1 MVDLAHSGTLQSHQ
15 DMVERREHDD
25 WIIHTYSAEQAV
37 SDGVLEEVDREL
49 REEMGFRWPVRLSQN
64 VVAMASPNEKERQ
77 LGQSKEGRL
86 WDLLFVSRIA
96 IKGAGSEER
105 VVAFEVTFGPR
116 TSRLWA
122 CLDTTSGP
130 AIHIITPEEY

>member
-1 MVDLAHSGTLQSHQ
+1 
-15 DMVERREHDD
+15 MVERRERDD
-25 WIIHTYSAEQAV
+25 WIIHTYSAQEAV
-37 SDGVLEEVDREL
+37 SDGVLVVVDREL

-64 VVAMASPNEKERQ
+64 VAGMVEPSEEDRRM
-77 LGQSKEGRL
+77 GQSKEGRL
-86 WDLLFVSRIA
+86 WDLLFVSKLA

-105 VVAFEVTFGPR
+105 IVAFDVIFGSR

-122 CLDTTSGP
+122 CLDSTSGP

>member
-1 MVDLAHSGTLQSHQ
+1 
-15 DMVERREHDD
+15 MVERRERDN

-37 SDGVLEEVDREL
+37 ADGVLVDVEREL

-64 VVAMASPNEKERQ
+64 VAGMVDPSKEDR
-77 LGQSKEGRL
+77 LMGQSKEGRL
-86 WDLLFVSRIA
+86 WDLLFVSQLA
-96 IKGAGSEER
+96 IKGADPDER
-105 VVAFEVTFGPR
+105 IVGFDVILGQR